1 MKRFYLF
8 FLILG
13 LIFLQISELMAQEKI
28 SPQTQVCLS
37 CHQVVTPG
45 IVSDWKKSKHAKAV
59 NNGKIIGCAECHTL
73 DPEKHKDTF
82 NHQGYKVHT
91 VVTPLDCAKC
101 HPKEAKEYSQNLM
114 AYAHVNLVSNPIY
127 KQLMEAVN
135 GIYLLQEK
143 SFKIEPPSQLSNQD
157 SCFYCH
163 GSKVEV
169 KGFKTRNTVMGPMTF
184 PEFTGWSNI
193 GVGRLNPDDSKGS
206 CSACHPRHSF
216 SIEVAR
222 KPETCATC
230 HKGKD
235 VPAYKVYTVS
245 RHGTTYASLKEKWN
259 FGSKPWKLGEDYL
272 TPTCAVCHISEVY
285 VEGKVVAKR
294 THQMSDRL
302 AHRLF
307 GLIYATP
314 HPKSPDTTII
324 KNKAGLPLPSEL
336 TGEPVKE
343 FLIDEKEK
351 LQRLNNMKAIC
362 LSCHSTS
369 WVEEHFAR
377 LEEAIRTTN
386 AMTLSATQLL
396 LTAWQKGVANQSDGL
411 FNEAIEKMWV
421 ETWLFYSNSVRFAS
435 AMAGVDNGVFEEGRW
450 QLAMNLNKMYDWLK
464 FLLTSAK

>member
-1 MKRFYLF
+1 MKLLGYL
-8 FLILG
+8 FLILA
-13 LIFLQISELMAQEKI
+13 LLLSLKASLLAQEKI
-28 SPQTQVCLS
+28 SSQTKVCLS
-37 CHQVVTPG
+37 CHQIVTPG
-45 IVSDWKKSKHAKAV
+45 IVSDWERSKHARVSEKTQV
-59 NNGKIIGCAECHTL
+59 VGCAECHTL
-73 DPEKHKDTF
+73 EPEKHKDTF
-82 NHQGYKVHT
+82 NHNGYKVHT

-101 HPKEAKEYSQNLM
+101 HPTEVKEYSENLM
-114 AYAHVNLVSNPIY
+114 SHAYVNLVNNPVY

-135 GIYLLQEK
+135 GFYFLKEK
-143 SFKIEPPSQLSNQD
+143 GLKNEPATQLSHQD

-169 KGFKTRNTVMGPMTF
+169 KGFKTRNTLMGPMNF
-184 PEFTGWSNI
+184 PEFSGWSNI
-193 GVGRLNPDDSKGS
+193 GVGRINPDGSKGS

-216 SIEVAR
+216 SVEVAR
-222 KPETCATC
+222 KPENCGTC

-235 VPAYKVYTVS
+235 VPAYKVYLVS
-245 RHGTTYASLKEKWN
+245 RHGVIYSSLKGKWN
-259 FGSKPWKLGEDYL
+259 FENKPWVLGKDYQ

-285 VEGKVVAKR
+285 VNGKVIAKR

-302 AHRLF
+302 AYRLF
-307 GLIYATP
+307 GLIYSTP

-351 LQRLNNMKAIC
+351 IKRLNNMKVIC
-362 LSCHSTS
+362 LSCHSVS

-386 AMTLSATQLL
+386 AMTLTATQILL
-396 LTAWQKGVANQSDGL
+396 EAWQKGAASQADGL

-435 AMAGVDNGVFEEGRW
+435 AMAGADNGVFEEGRW
-450 QLAMNLNKMYDWLK
+450 QLGANITKMYDWLK
-464 FLLTSAK
+464 FLLSSTK

>member
-1 MKRFYLF
+1 MRLLSL
-8 FLILG
+8 LILT
-13 LIFLQISELMAQEKI
+13 FYFFFISSSYLKAQEKI
-28 SPQTQVCLS
+28 SATSQICLS
-37 CHQVVTPG
+37 CHQIATPG
-45 IVSDWKKSKHAKAV
+45 IVFDWKKSKHAKV
-59 NNGKIIGCAECHTL
+59 VKNGQVIGCAECHTL
-73 DPEKHKDTF
+73 EPEKHKDTF
-82 NHQGYKVHT
+82 HHNGYKVHT
-91 VVTPLDCAKC
+91 VVTPSDCAKC
-101 HPKEAKEYSQNLM
+101 HLNEVKEYSQNIK
-114 AYAHVNLVSNPIY
+114 AYAYINLVSNPVY

-135 GIYLLQEK
+135 GIYLMTERGIK
-143 SFKIEPPSQLSNQD
+143 SESATQLSHQD

-163 GSKVEV
+163 GSKIEV
-169 KGFKTRNTVMGPMTF
+169 KGLKTRDTVMGPMSF
-184 PEFTGWSNI
+184 PEFAGWSNT
-193 GVGRLNPDDSKGS
+193 GVGRINPDGSKGS

-245 RHGTTYASLKEKWN
+245 KHGVIYYSLKDKWN
-259 FGSKPWKLGEDYL
+259 FVNKPWKLGEDYL

-285 VEGKVVAKR
+285 VNDKIVAKR

-302 AHRLF
+302 AYRLF

-351 LQRLNNMKAIC
+351 AQRLSQMKTIC
-362 LSCHSTS
+362 LLCHSNS

-377 LEEAIRTTN
+377 LEEAIKTTN
-386 AMTLSATQLL
+386 AMTLSATQILL
-396 LTAWQKGVANQSDGL
+396 NAWQRGIASQTNGL
-411 FNEAIEKMWV
+411 FNEPIEKMWV
-421 ETWLFYSNSVRFAS
+421 ESWLFYSNSVRFAS

-450 QLAMNLNKMYDWLK
+450 QLAMNITKMYDWFK
-464 FLLTSAK
+464 FLLNVTH